1 MKTPKPT
8 IRFKPQTFSLWGFS
22 ANHLFFFLSTS
33 CTETPSSVCCL
44 RDFDCKA
51 FVLMFFF
58 NALSFHSFIH
68 SDSKQSY
75 FIAWCLFTASKAR
88 NEKEWEPN
96 PNPAD
101 PVTYRWE
108 ILSLHRTISVWE
120 IHVNGTLLTV
130 YHPILV
136 DQSWEQTLFSQA
148 LLFYGLLIHAL
159 GHDDDLLWWLT
170 GSAA

>member
-8 IRFKPQTFSLWGFS
+8 IRFKPQTSSLWGFS
-22 ANHLFFFLSTS
+22 ANHLFFFCQLHVQKHPVVFVVYVTLIVRPLFWCFFLMHCLSI
-33 CTETPSSVCCL
+33 
-44 RDFDCKA
+44 
-51 FVLMFFF
+51 
-58 NALSFHSFIH
+58 HSH

-120 IHVNGTLLTV
+120 IYVNGTLLTV

-159 GHDDDLLWWLT
+159 GHDDNLLWWLT